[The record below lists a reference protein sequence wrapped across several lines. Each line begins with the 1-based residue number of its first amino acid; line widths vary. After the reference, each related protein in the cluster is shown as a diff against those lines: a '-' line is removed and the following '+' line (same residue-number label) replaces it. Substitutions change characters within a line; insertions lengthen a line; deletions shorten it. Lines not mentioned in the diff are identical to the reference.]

1 MNSKHVTY
9 PMRFGSDDKYLK
21 PIFGE
26 EGLSILHSVTHI
38 ECSPYWY
45 RFFVKSFPSRP
56 WPLTINE
63 RPFTIASQTTE
74 DLLLTPIEGKRHE
87 RTRGRISL
95 FQHIE
100 PQVPNTDIFA
110 GNQNLHICVNIDAR
124 QDRFPETSLRAMVQ
138 DVTEI
143 FSSHPDYPKV
153 MEVMLTMDERIVVS
167 LGWEIDL
174 KSKANQLP
182 GYIACCE
189 VVDTGVDDTSHER
202 WFHWGPRQLTD
213 HPWPVHVSELPLI
226 PGTKLR
232 GSKVVG
238 NLRGKGDTPR
248 FAVTGSCGVLI
259 KNQKDQHLMTTAARI
274 VHPGDVVGMREF
286 FLQNRIGMAVDVVP
300 GTDVALVKLDEAIN
314 YKNQHGTMPFAR
326 LLGEDPGDALPWDTI
341 VSLATRWPPFTKGI
355 FVAKSVRV
363 VRNPA
368 TTHYRVYHWA
378 WTGQPEDEKGPN
390 LTPEDKM
397 VGAAAM
403 NETGVVTGLLHS
415 NKHGLWAGYS
425 VMSSA
430 SELVDAGYSLVR

>member
-9 PMRFGSDDKYLK
+9 PMRFGSDGKYLK

-63 RPFTIASQTTE
+63 HPFTIASKTTE

-138 DVTEI
+138 DVTEL

-153 MEVMLTMDERIVVS
+153 MEVMLTMDERIV
-167 LGWEIDL
+167 
-174 KSKANQLP
+174 
-182 GYIACCE
+182 
-189 VVDTGVDDTSHER
+189 
-202 WFHWGPRQLTD
+202 LTD
-213 HPWPVHVSELPLI
+213 HPWPVHVSELPLF

-232 GSKVVG
+232 GSKGVG
-238 NLRGKGDTPR
+238 NLRGKWDTPR
-248 FAVTGSCGVLI
+248 FAVTGSSGVLI
-259 KNQKDQHLMTTAARI
+259 KNQKDQHLMITAARI

-341 VSLATRWPPFTKGI
+341 VSLATRWHPFTKGI
-355 FVAKSVRV
+355 IVAKSVRV

>member
-1 MNSKHVTY
+1 M
-9 PMRFGSDDKYLK
+9 
-21 PIFGE
+21 
-26 EGLSILHSVTHI
+26 

-56 WPLTINE
+56 WPLTVNG
-63 RPFTIASQTTE
+63 RPFTIASKTTE
-74 DLLLTPIEGKRHE
+74 DLLLTPIEGKCHE
-87 RTRGRISL
+87 RTRGRTSL

-100 PQVPNTDIFA
+100 PQVPNTDIFV

-124 QDRFPETSLRAMVQ
+124 QDRFTETSLRAMVQ

-153 MEVMLTMDERIVVS
+153 MEVMLTMDEKTVIS

-174 KSKANQLP
+174 KSKANQVT

-189 VVDTGVDDTSHER
+189 VVYTGVDDTSDER
-202 WFHWGPRQLTD
+202 C
-213 HPWPVHVSELPLI
+213 ELPLF

-232 GSKVVG
+232 GSKGVG

-248 FAVTGSCGVLI
+248 FAVTVSSGVLI

-300 GTDVALVKLDEAIN
+300 GTDAALVKLDEAIN

-326 LLGEDPGDALPWDTI
+326 LLGEDPDDALPWNSI

-355 FVAKSVRV
+355 IVAKSVRV

-368 TTHYRVYHWA
+368 TTH
-378 WTGQPEDEKGPN
+378 
-390 LTPEDKM
+390 
-397 VGAAAM
+397 
-403 NETGVVTGLLHS
+403 
-415 NKHGLWAGYS
+415 
-425 VMSSA
+425 
-430 SELVDAGYSLVR
+430 

>member
-9 PMRFGSDDKYLK
+9 PMRFGSDGKYLK

-26 EGLSILHSVTHI
+26 EGLSILHSVTHM
-38 ECSPYWY
+38 ECFPYWY

-63 RPFTIASQTTE
+63 RPFTIASKDYRRFAPHTYRGQVSRK
-74 DLLLTPIEGKRHE
+74 DP
-87 RTRGRISL
+87 GRISL

-202 WFHWGPRQLTD
+202 WSHWGSRQLTD
-213 HPWPVHVSELPLI
+213 HPWPGHVSELPLF

-232 GSKVVG
+232 GSKGVG

-248 FAVTGSCGVLI
+248 FAVTVSSGVLI

-274 VHPGDVVGMREF
+274 VHPGDVVGMRETSMG
-286 FLQNRIGMAVDVVP
+286 LC
-300 GTDVALVKLDEAIN
+300 
-314 YKNQHGTMPFAR
+314 PFAR
-326 LLGEDPGDALPWDTI
+326 LLGEVPDDALPWDTI

-355 FVAKSVRV
+355 IVAKSVRV

-378 WTGQPEDEKGPN
+378 WTGQPEDKKGPN

-397 VGAAAM
+397 VRAAAK

-430 SELVDAGYSLVR
+430 NELVDAGYSSVR

>member
-9 PMRFGSDDKYLK
+9 PMRFGSDGKYLK

-63 RPFTIASQTTE
+63 RPFTIASKTTE

-143 FSSHPDYPKV
+143 FFQ
-153 MEVMLTMDERIVVS
+153 IVVS

-202 WFHWGPRQLTD
+202 WSHWGSRQLTD
-213 HPWPVHVSELPLI
+213 HPWPGHVSELPLF

-232 GSKVVG
+232 GSK
-238 NLRGKGDTPR
+238 
-248 FAVTGSCGVLI
+248 
-259 KNQKDQHLMTTAARI
+259 ARI

-286 FLQNRIGMAVDVVP
+286 FLQNRIGIAVDVVP

-314 YKNQHGTMPFAR
+314 YKNQHGTMSFAR
-326 LLGEDPGDALPWDTI
+326 LLGEDPDDALPWDTI
-341 VSLATRWPPFTKGI
+341 VSLATRWLPFTKGI
-355 FVAKSVRV
+355 IVAKSVRV

-378 WTGQPEDEKGPN
+378 WTGQPEDEKART
-390 LTPEDKM
+390 LRQ
-397 VGAAAM
+397 
-403 NETGVVTGLLHS
+403 ETKWLELLRRTR
-415 NKHGLWAGYS
+415 L
-425 VMSSA
+425 
-430 SELVDAGYSLVR
+430 EL

>member
-9 PMRFGSDDKYLK
+9 PMRFGSDGKYLK

-63 RPFTIASQTTE
+63 RPFTIASKTTE

-138 DVTEI
+138 DV
-143 FSSHPDYPKV
+143 
-153 MEVMLTMDERIVVS
+153 MLTMDERIVVS

-202 WFHWGPRQLTD
+202 WSHWGSRQLTD
-213 HPWPVHVSELPLI
+213 HPWPGHVSELPLF

-232 GSKVVG
+232 GSKGVG

-248 FAVTGSCGVLI
+248 FAVTVS
-259 KNQKDQHLMTTAARI
+259 TRI

-286 FLQNRIGMAVDVVP
+286 FLQNRIGIAVDVVP

-314 YKNQHGTMPFAR
+314 YKNQHGTMSFAR
-326 LLGEDPGDALPWDTI
+326 LLGEDPDDALPWDTI
-341 VSLATRWPPFTKGI
+341 VSLATRWLPFTKGI
-355 FVAKSVRV
+355 IVAKSVRV
-363 VRNPA
+363 VR
-368 TTHYRVYHWA
+368 
-378 WTGQPEDEKGPN
+378 PN
-390 LTPEDKM
+390 LTPGDKM
-397 VGAAAM
+397 VGAAAK

-430 SELVDAGYSLVR
+430 NELVDAGYSSVR